1 MTFNFFKYQAT
12 GNDFIVIDNRQ
23 KQFVKNDTKLFAKLC
38 DRRFGIG
45 ADGLILLENTSDFD
59 FKMIY
64 FNADGRESTMCG
76 NGGRSI
82 VHFANFLGIINQKT
96 RFLAIDGAH
105 EATIENQ
112 QVALKMCDVLK
123 VNHIDSVVVLN
134 TGSPH
139 YVTFL
144 KDIDKL
150 NVADEGAKIRYSP
163 NYIEEGI
170 NVNFVEQVDTELF
183 AIRTYER
190 GVEGETLSCGTGAT
204 AAAIALYATHRTNS
218 RRIKLLTKGGH
229 LEVKFENTNGNFT
242 DIWLT
247 GPAQKVFHGTYTTTK
262 KI

>member
-23 KQFVKNDTKLFAKLC
+23 KQFVKNDTKLIAQLC

-59 FKMIY
+59 FEMIY
-64 FNADGRESTMCG
+64 FNADGHESTMCG

-82 VHFANFLGIINQKT
+82 VHFAKFLGIIDQKT
-96 RFLAIDGAH
+96 RFLAIDGPH
-105 EATIENQ
+105 DATIENQ
-112 QVALKMCDVLK
+112 QVALKMCDVLE
-123 VNHIDSVVVLN
+123 VNHIDSVVELN

-139 YVTFL
+139 YVAFIR
-144 KDIDKL
+144 DIDKL

-163 NYIEEGI
+163 NYSESGI
-170 NVNFVEQVDTELF
+170 NVNFVEQIDTELF

-190 GVEGETLSCGTGAT
+190 GVEAETLSCGTGAT
-204 AAAIALYATHRTNS
+204 AAAIALYATQQTTSKNITLQTR
-218 RRIKLLTKGGH
+218 GGH
-229 LEVKFENTNGNFT
+229 LGVRFENTEDVYN

-247 GPAQKVFHGTYTTTK
+247 GPAQKVFQGTYTTTEK
-262 KI
+262 L